1 MAGRQGRG
9 QGFISESIKPNV
21 ARRRADE
28 AQILTAGSKNG
39 VKLDD
44 IALVDDLRNISQVAA
59 GRYLE
64 YVVVA
69 KKSPAKE
76 LHEDL
81 LGRLLDEAEE
91 EVKDDG
97 VKYHLEELGA
107 CRRRGGLL
115 AASSWFDVPYRRNV
129 LGLMG

>member
-1 MAGRQGRG
+1 LAGCERRG
-9 QGFISESIKPNV
+9 QGVIGESIEPD
-21 ARRRADE
+21 APRRWADE
-28 AQILTAGSKNG
+28 AQILTAPSKTG

-44 IALVDDLRNISQVAA
+44 VALVDDLRNISQVAA

-107 CRRRGGLL
+107 CRRRGGPL
-115 AASSWFDVPYRRNV
+115 AASSWCNIACRRNV
-129 LGLMG
+129 LGLIW

>member
-1 MAGRQGRG
+1 VADCERRG
-9 QGFISESIKPNV
+9 QGIISESIKPDA
-21 ARRRADE
+21 ARRCANQ
-28 AQILTAGSKNG
+28 AQILTAPSKTG

-44 IALVDDLRNISQVAA
+44 VALVDDLRNISQVAA

-115 AASSWFDVPYRRNV
+115 APSSWCDIAYR
-129 LGLMG
+129 